1 MENTDFFYVPNELD
15 NKSRVKRFIV
25 AILIVG
31 AILFAVYW
39 FFSYNFEFPI
49 SEYLSFFAFLWIGV
63 TILLA
68 IKFLHNKAALKP
80 ELVLELIKDSS
91 DIPKLKNTILNV
103 LKIQEKISLSDLFEI
118 KYVLDRELAE
128 LYVKNYRDLVGIE
141 DDKQAEIMAKGESEI
156 EIYTKSIAVV
166 KKTLVKSGYRQEG
179 EKE

>member
-1 MENTDFFYVPNELD
+1 MENADFFYGPNELD

-80 ELVLELIKDSS
+80 ELVLELIKDCGET
-91 DIPKLKNTILNV
+91 PKLKDTILNIIKV
-103 LKIQEKISLSDLFEI
+103 QEKITKIDLFRI
-118 KYVLDRELAE
+118 LSVLQKELSE

-141 DDKQAEIMAKGESEI
+141 KDQEAEIIAKGEAEVES
-156 EIYTKSIAVV
+156 YTKSIAVLEN
-166 KKTLVKSGYRQEG
+166 TLQKISSHE
-179 EKE
+179 EKGG

>member
-1 MENTDFFYVPNELD
+1 M
-15 NKSRVKRFIV
+15 
-25 AILIVG
+25 
-31 AILFAVYW
+31 
-39 FFSYNFEFPI
+39 
-49 SEYLSFFAFLWIGV
+49 
-63 TILLA
+63 
-68 IKFLHNKAALKP
+68 KP